1 MSTAEPAAMIGI
13 SWDGLAALCS
23 TAITIA
29 GGDEQTA
36 AALSDAVLAAERR
49 GNTAVGV
56 THLFDYL
63 DALRRGRL
71 NGAARPRIRRDR
83 AAVISVSADDGVAQ
97 LGFRAALPELAAAA
111 RANGIAV
118 LSINDAFTVG
128 ELGYFYVRGGQ
139 TWPHRHGWGQFSG
152 GDVVVRCPRA
162 THWDKPVLLRA
173 ASTTRSPLNR
183 SGFQRGGMGADPRRG
198 RRR

>member
-1 MSTAEPAAMIGI
+1 MSAAEPAAMIDI
-13 SWDGLAALCS
+13 SWDGLTALCS

-36 AALSDAVLAAERR
+36 AALSDAVVAAERR

-63 DALRRGRL
+63 DALRSGRL
-71 NGAARPRIRRDR
+71 NGAARPRIHRDR

-97 LGFRAALPELAAAA
+97 LGFRAALAELAAAA

-128 ELGYFYVRGGQ
+128 ELGYYTCEVARLGLIAMAGANSPAVSRCTVPPRRSPGQ
-139 TWPHRHGWGQFSG
+139 
-152 GDVVVRCPRA
+152 
-162 THWDKPVLLRA
+162 
-173 ASTTRSPLNR
+173 TRSPSRCQHNPLP
-183 SGFQRGGMGADPRRG
+183 A
-198 RRR
+198 